1 MARVILNNF
10 FGLKKFHEEIDKC
23 AKLNPDMPVSEA
35 IEKVKLMLLNEVNNK
50 EITLKS
56 SSVKDC
62 DITPGDLL
70 VADSQDGFPEFYFIV
85 KSFDDDKINLWIL
98 FNSNKININAS
109 IWRCNLKNIRFV
121 SDVELGMVCSGLSE
135 QIYSYMFGDEYKKD
149 LIINFDLDKYFPL
162 QVFEFDVENETRKFL
177 YVFSFM
183 HKGDGKIKHVFL
195 KESNGFYIKEEKVQ

>member
-10 FGLKKFHEEIDKC
+10 FGLKKFHEEIDKY

-35 IEKVKLMLLNEVNNK
+35 IEKVKLMLLHKVNDK
-50 EITLKS
+50 EITLNS

-62 DITPGDLL
+62 NIAPGDLL
-70 VADSQDGFPEFYFIV
+70 VADSQDGFSEFYFIV

-162 QVFEFDVENETRKFL
+162 QVFEFDIENETIKLL

-195 KESNGFYIKEEKVQ
+195 KESNGFYIKEEKV

>member
-10 FGLKKFHEEIDKC
+10 FGLKKFHEEIDKY

-35 IEKVKLMLLNEVNNK
+35 IEKVKLMLLHKVNDK
-50 EITLKS
+50 EITLNS

-62 DITPGDLL
+62 NIAPGDLL
-70 VADSQDGFPEFYFIV
+70 VADSQDGFSEFYFIV

-162 QVFEFDVENETRKFL
+162 QVFEFDIENEKIKLL

-183 HKGDGKIKHVFL
+183 YKGDGKIKHVFL
-195 KESNGFYIKEEKVQ
+195 KESNGFYIKEEKV

>member
-10 FGLKKFHEEIDKC
+10 FGLKKFHEEIDKY
-23 AKLNPDMPVSEA
+23 AKLNPDMPVSKA
-35 IEKVKLMLLNEVNNK
+35 IEKVKLMLLHEVNNK
-50 EITLKS
+50 EITLNS

-62 DITPGDLL
+62 NIAPGDLL
-70 VADSQDGFPEFYFIV
+70 VADSQDGFSEFYFIV

-121 SDVELGMVCSGLSE
+121 SDVELGMLCSGLSE

-162 QVFEFDVENETRKFL
+162 QVFEFDIENETIKLL

-195 KESNGFYIKEEKVQ
+195 KESNGFYIKEEKV